1 MTAVL
6 PRPAPPIASAPAPAP
21 VPAPVPAPRVPAP
34 VRPAPSA
41 PGTAATAHQRVL
53 HAAVERE
60 LRLLAQL
67 VSWVTTDGA
76 GRTAELA
83 GQADLVTRVLLE
95 HHAVERE
102 LLWPALLR
110 SLPAAERESARR
122 HVVAWADRTAALDH
136 RLRDLATL
144 ARQWGVTGTVPAR
157 DALVRACGLVA
168 DAVAESAAQE
178 EADLLPLLAAYLP
191 AAEWAAAC
199 RAAGSTLSGREQMLV
214 LGLVLEDASAIDR
227 ARVLAA
233 VPLPVRTAWRAVG
246 RRTFRATTVRLR
258 GAPPAL

>member
-1 MTAVL
+1 MTAAVL
-6 PRPAPPIASAPAPAP
+6 PHPAPQTTEAPPSIPVPRPPARVAQAPAG
-21 VPAPVPAPRVPAP
+21 
-34 VRPAPSA
+34 

-60 LRLLAQL
+60 FRLLAEL
-67 VSWVTTDGA
+67 VSWVTTDDA
-76 GRTAELA
+76 GRKAELA
-83 GQADLVTRVLLE
+83 GQADLITRVLLE

-102 LLWPALLR
+102 RLWPALLR
-110 SLPAAERESARR
+110 AVPAAEEESARR
-122 HVVAWADRTAALDH
+122 HVVAWSRRTSALDH

-144 ARQWGVTGTVPAR
+144 ARQWAVTGTVPAR
-157 DALVRACGLVA
+157 DAVVRACGLLA
-168 DAVAESAAQE
+168 DAVAESTAEE
-178 EADLLPLLAAYLP
+178 EAHLLPLVAARLP
-191 AAEWAAAC
+191 AGAWAAAC

-214 LGLVLEDASAIDR
+214 LGLVIEDASAIDR

-246 RRTFRATTVRLR
+246 RRNFRAAVVRLR